1 MEKQTVVGY
10 LAGAG
15 LAGAAGMVYM
25 MEKDAEEVSPLT
37 AILNEIVKEASVNDN
52 KVSLLAQSVM
62 QQDTRAIDLPRE
74 ELMKAAS
81 YVEAVHSEEPF
92 DNKVAILQDIIKQAN
107 EPFFQKRAG
116 IESILPGIM
125 TTLGVGAGLYGAA
138 RVGGAA
144 QNSINYKKFVSVFNY
159 VVKHNEM
166 LKHEYERDP
175 NKVRS
180 FAETIFDFAP
190 KVALDPNLLGTVLA
204 NASLGQS
211 LDPQTITALVN
222 LDNGATKG
230 QTDRNPFM
238 YSKVNS
244 SVAVP
249 TGPVRRA

>member
-1 MEKQTVVGY
+1 MKKQAVAGY
-10 LAGAG
+10 LAGTG

-25 MEKDAEEVSPLT
+25 MEKSAGDSSPLT
-37 AILNEIVKEASVNDN
+37 DLLDEIVKEASVNEN
-52 KVSLLAQSVM
+52 KAALLAQNVM
-62 QQDTRAIDLPRE
+62 QHDTRALDLPRE
-74 ELMKAAS
+74 DLMKAAS
-81 YVEAVHSEEPF
+81 YVEAVHSAEPF

-107 EPFFQKRAG
+107 EPFLLKRAG

-138 RVGGAA
+138 RVSGAA
-144 QNSINYKKFVSVFNY
+144 QNTLNYKKFVSVFNY
-159 VVKHNEM
+159 VVKHNE
-166 LKHEYERDP
+166 LLRHEYERDP
-175 NKVRS
+175 HKVRS
-180 FAETIFDFAP
+180 FAETVFDFAP

-238 YSKVNS
+238 YSKITSPVQI
-244 SVAVP
+244 P

>member
-1 MEKQTVVGY
+1 MEKQSVSGY

-37 AILNEIVKEASVNDN
+37 ALLNEIVKEASINEN
-52 KVSLLAQSVM
+52 KAALLAQQVM
-62 QQDTRAIDLPRE
+62 QHDTRAIDLPRD

-81 YVEAVHSEEPF
+81 YVEAVHSAEPF
-92 DNKVAILQDIIKQAN
+92 ENRVAILADIIKQAN

-116 IESILPGIM
+116 IESVLPGIM

-138 RVGGAA
+138 RAGGAV

-175 NKVRS
+175 HKVRS
-180 FAETIFDFAP
+180 FAETVFDFAP
-190 KVALDPNLLGTVLA
+190 RVALDPNLLGTVLA

-230 QTDRNPFM
+230 VTDRNPFM
-238 YSKVNS
+238 YSKITSPVQI
-244 SVAVP
+244 P
-249 TGPVRRA
+249 TGQVRRA